1 MADSANAAVQAGGE
15 SVEPYLQL
23 AIDKKASDL
32 YFTTHAPVMLR
43 VEGEI
48 YPVKSRS
55 GKPLMPDMVEALA
68 MSIMTEHQQQ
78 EFEREQEVDFAV
90 RFGLHG
96 RFRVNAFRQ
105 RGSAAMVLRNIGN
118 VPSFQDFKMPAVLK
132 RLAMQK
138 RGLIMVVG
146 ATGSGKST
154 TLAAMI
160 NHRSES
166 ATGHILTIEDPIEF
180 MYRHKRSIVNQRELG
195 ADTLDFA
202 RAVRSAMREAPDVVQ
217 IGETRDLATAEA
229 ALQLAG
235 TGHLALTTLHG
246 NNAYQALQRLIALFP
261 ESSRD
266 ALFMDLSL
274 NLRAIIS
281 QRLVGGVGGKRVA
294 AFEVLLNTPYIAD
307 LIRQG
312 RIDSVRE
319 AMAEGDGGD
328 GMATFD
334 DSLLSLVRSHQITPE
349 QALAYA
355 DSRENLQSKLAF
367 ETL

>member
-1 MADSANAAVQAGGE
+1 VSDSESAPVTE

-23 AIDKKASDL
+23 AIDKGASDL
-32 YFTTHAPVMLR
+32 YFTTHASVMLR

-48 YPVKSRS
+48 YPVKSRTRQ
-55 GKPLMPDMVEALA
+55 PLTPETIEALV
-68 MSIMTEHQQQ
+68 MSIMTEEQRA
-78 EFEREQEVDFAV
+78 EFVREQEVDFAY
-90 RFGLHG
+90 RFGLRG

-105 RGSAAMVLRNIGN
+105 RGSAAMVLRNIGR
-118 VPSFQDFKMPAVLK
+118 VPSFEDFEMPAVLK

-138 RGLIMVVG
+138 RGLILVVG

-160 NHRSES
+160 SHRSEN
-166 ATGHILTIEDPIEF
+166 ANGHILTIEDPIEF

-195 ADTLDFA
+195 TDTLDFS

-229 ALQLAG
+229 AIQLAG

-246 NNAYQALQRLIALFP
+246 NNAYQAMQRLIALFP
-261 ESSRD
+261 ESARE

-281 QRLVGGVGGKRVA
+281 QRLVAGVGGKRVA
-294 AFEVLLNTPYIAD
+294 AFEILLNTPYIAD

-319 AMAEGDGGD
+319 AMDSGDGGD

-334 DSLLSLVRSHQITPE
+334 DSLLALVRSGQITSE

-367 ETL
+367 ADL

>member
-1 MADSANAAVQAGGE
+1 MSDSPSAHD
-15 SVEPYLQL
+15 SIEPYLQL
-23 AIDKKASDL
+23 AIDKNASDV
-32 YFTTHAPVMLR
+32 YFTTHAPVMVR

-48 YPVKSRS
+48 YPVKNKT
-55 GKPLMPDMVEALA
+55 GQALTPEAVEALA
-68 MSIMTEHQQQ
+68 VSIMTERQQA
-78 EFEREQEVDFAV
+78 EFVREQEVDFAY
-90 RFGLHG
+90 RFGLRG

-118 VPSFQDFKMPAVLK
+118 VPNFDDFEMPDVLR
-132 RLAMQK
+132 RLSMQK

-160 NHRSES
+160 NHRSENAS
-166 ATGHILTIEDPIEF
+166 GHILTIEDPIEF

-217 IGETRDLATAEA
+217 IGEIRDLATAEA
-229 ALQLAG
+229 ALQLAA

-261 ESSRD
+261 ESARE
-266 ALFMDLSL
+266 ALFMDMSL
-274 NLRAIIS
+274 NLRAIVS
-281 QRLVGGVGGKRVA
+281 QRLVHGVDGKRVA
-294 AFEVLLNTPYIAD
+294 AYEILLNTPYIAD

-319 AMAEGDGGD
+319 AMSEGDGAD
-328 GMATFD
+328 GMSTFD
-334 DSLLSLVRSHQITPE
+334 DSLLALVRSRQITQE

-355 DSRENLQSKLAF
+355 DSRENLQSRLAF
-367 ETL
+367 EQM

>member
-1 MADSANAAVQAGGE
+1 MADNTAVAEQ
-15 SVEPYLQL
+15 VYPYLQL
-23 AIDKKASDL
+23 AIDKGASDV

-48 YPVKSRS
+48 YPVKS
-55 GKPLMPDMVEALA
+55 KTIEPLTPEAIEALVT
-68 MSIMTEHQQQ
+68 SIMSDDQRA
-78 EFEREQEVDFAV
+78 EFEREQEVDFAF
-90 RFGLHG
+90 RLGNHG

-118 VPSFQDFKMPAVLK
+118 VPTFDDFDLPPVLK

-138 RGLIMVVG
+138 RGLVIVVG

-160 NHRSES
+160 SHRSEN
-166 ATGHILTIEDPIEF
+166 ANGHILTIEDPIEF

-261 ESSRD
+261 ESARE
-266 ALFMDLSL
+266 ALFMDMSL

-281 QRLVGGVGGKRVA
+281 QRLVAGIGGKRVA
-294 AFEVLLNTPYIAD
+294 AFEILLNTPYIAD

-319 AMAEGDGGD
+319 AMSEGDGGD

-334 DSLLSLVRSHQITPE
+334 DSLLTLVRNRQITPE

-367 ETL
+367 AQV